1 MASILDSLKRW
12 FNNLFSVVKNEPVE
26 TIPEPT
32 PEISIAKTPGL
43 SCPQCSH
50 RIIVSI
56 EILLSGRAIQCPS
69 CGLELTVDDEK
80 SEGALDALNKLQ
92 RGLNQASKIKSENQL

>member
-12 FNNLFSVVKNEPVE
+12 FNNLFSIVKNEPVE

-32 PEISIAKTPGL
+32 PENSIAKTPGL

-56 EILLSGRAIQCPS
+56 EILLWSGDPMSFLWPRI
-69 CGLELTVDDEK
+69 D
-80 SEGALDALNKLQ
+80 
-92 RGLNQASKIKSENQL
+92 RRR